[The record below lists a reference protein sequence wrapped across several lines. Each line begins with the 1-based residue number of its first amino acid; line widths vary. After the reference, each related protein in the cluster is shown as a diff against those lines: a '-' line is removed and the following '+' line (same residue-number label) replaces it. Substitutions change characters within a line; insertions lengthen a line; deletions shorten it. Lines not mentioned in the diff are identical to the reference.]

1 MSVDKN
7 NGLLAGIS
15 LMNTSSILTN
25 SSALTAL
32 QSLSQTEQAL
42 ATTQNEVSTGL
53 AVGSAAANA
62 AYWSIATQLS
72 SNGGVIG
79 AVNDALTQSQSV
91 LDTATSA
98 LNSIITTINSI
109 ETALTEATNPG
120 SDIGDVNTTLAS
132 LGKQLTDAVV
142 GASFNGL
149 NVLDGSQ
156 TATLNF
162 VAGYNQSTSGAQF
175 NTIAFTAQALT
186 GTAGTTIT
194 TQEPELTDATTIAEL
209 NALPDNHTATVA
221 YGQNVVDKT
230 TDTTGDS
237 FTVESEALDGTL
249 TTTTYTGLDINGN
262 KTTAAAAVA
271 FQVSSTTTSSGGILT
286 QNGVDLTN
294 MTTSSTTA
302 SAQLVAVRNALQ
314 AVTTYS
320 SIIGSTLNRMT
331 TAQNFNSAS
340 TTDYTNGVS
349 GLVDANMNEASTRL
363 QALQTQQQLGI
374 QSLSIANQNSQLILK
389 LFQGG

>member
-1 MSVDKN
+1 
-7 NGLLAGIS
+7 
-15 LMNTSSILTN
+15 MNTSSILTN

-32 QSLSQTEQAL
+32 QSLSETEQAL

-98 LNSIITTINSI
+98 LSSIITTINSM
-109 ETALTEATNPG
+109 ETALTEAKEP
-120 SDIGDVNTTLAS
+120 SADIGDINTTLSS
-132 LGKQLTDAVV
+132 LGAQLTDAIQ

-149 NVLDGSQ
+149 NVLNGSI
-156 TATLNF
+156 TNVLSF
-162 VAGYNQSTSGAQF
+162 VSGFNQSTTGGAQF
-175 NTIAFTAQALT
+175 TSIDFTPQTLIGQAVTTTSQLPEIT
-186 GTAGTTIT
+186 KAG
-194 TQEPELTDATTIAEL
+194 DATTF
-209 NALPDNHTATVA
+209 NALMGLADNHTATIGV
-221 YGQNVVDKT
+221 GQDVVDKT
-230 TDTTGDS
+230 TDTTGQT
-237 FTVESEALDGTL
+237 FTVESEAADGTI
-249 TTTTYTGLDINGN
+249 TTTKYTAIDADGN
-262 KTTAAAAVA
+262 TTTLTSTTDPVVA
-271 FQVSSTTTSSGGILT
+271 FEASATVTPPAGSTTTGLLV

-294 MTTSSTTA
+294 MTTSATTA
-302 SAQLVAVRNALQ
+302 GAQLTAVEAALT

-320 SIIGSTLNRMT
+320 SVIGSTLNRMT
-331 TAQNFNSAS
+331 TAQNFNTALQ
-340 TTDYTNGVS
+340 TDYTNGVG
-349 GLVDANMNEASTRL
+349 GLVDADMNEASTRL